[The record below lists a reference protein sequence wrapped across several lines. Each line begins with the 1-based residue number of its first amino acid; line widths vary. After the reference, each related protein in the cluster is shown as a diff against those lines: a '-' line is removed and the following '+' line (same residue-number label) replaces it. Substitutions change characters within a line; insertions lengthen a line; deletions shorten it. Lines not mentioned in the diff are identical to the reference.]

1 MNSGRKIMLVGGI
14 LMFGLLLVWLF
25 TPGSGIVENNKTVA
39 KKFYSSNWK
48 SSYQPSDKNPR
59 GTYLFH
65 KLLETHIGKKD
76 MYTTKTFYQL
86 DSVLS
91 RDNKNR
97 TYLFVGNKFGLKSDE
112 IDSIMA
118 KVQRGSDIF
127 FSFEQVTDN
136 ILERF
141 FDTVYFRSDYDEGE
155 AVFTPRAR
163 YDMINVYQQDTL
175 ARYWNAF
182 GQIHPKGETRALSTF
197 MEMENFIEIKMGKGK
212 IFLHTNPNMFYNYQL
227 KRNSGF
233 RHARYVIDQ
242 LSSKKDVVLLEL
254 GRLPDDF
261 GEDDQDE
268 EEEEN
273 SDKKGS
279 GKDET
284 SLLGWLLERPMLRNA
299 VLLLILAL
307 ILYVIFRTQ
316 RKRPE
321 VPYLGKKKNMTLAFN
336 ETITSIYYSKQNHFG
351 MLQVQR
357 KNFYATILKH
367 YFIDL
372 NRREGDRE
380 LKTLAEKSNKPFEEI
395 KALVTAFETKEVSRV
410 NDQTIIEMAKRQ
422 QQFYKD
428 MGIITDKID
437 KRLKK
442 REMVF
447 RRGLLLPV
455 GLIFFGIIGILCGF
469 YFLVDAKGIGIALWP
484 IGALLITL
492 GVLRLI
498 HPYLKVTEK
507 HLITHSEFGRKR
519 TYLREDVIHAKSTK
533 SGVIIE
539 LQNNKSIVINYWDMS
554 RFDREQFDRF
564 ISKVHTLD
572 L

>member
-1 MNSGRKIMLVGGI
+1 MLIGGI
-14 LMFGLLLVWLF
+14 LMFGLLIVWLL
-25 TPGSGIVENNKTVA
+25 TPGGNDGSNKKGA
-39 KKFYSSNWK
+39 QKFYSSNWK
-48 SSYQPSDKNPR
+48 ANYQPFDKNPR

-65 KLLETHIGKKD
+65 TLLGKHIGKKD
-76 MYTTKTFYQL
+76 MYMTKTFRQL
-86 DSVLS
+86 DSLLS
-91 RDNKNR
+91 VHNKNR
-97 TYLFVGNKFGLKSDE
+97 TYLFVGNKFGLKNEE
-112 IDSIMA
+112 IDSIMV
-118 KVQRGSDIF
+118 KVQQGSDVF
-127 FSFEQVTDN
+127 FSFEEITDN

-155 AVFTPRAR
+155 LVFTPGAN
-163 YDMINVYQQDTL
+163 YKMLNIFQQDTL

-182 GQIHPKGETRALSTF
+182 GQIHPKGKAHALSTF

-212 IFLHTNPNMFYNYQL
+212 VFLHTNPNMFYNYQL
-227 KRNSGF
+227 KRSSGF
-233 RHARYVIDQ
+233 RYTRYVIDQ
-242 LSSKKDVVLLEL
+242 LSSKKDVVILEL

-261 GEDDQDE
+261 DNEDDE
-268 EEEEN
+268 ESQE
-273 SDKKGS
+273 KKGS
-279 GKDET
+279 GKGET

-299 VLLLILAL
+299 VLLLILTL
-307 ILYVIFRTQ
+307 LLYAIFRTQ

-336 ETITSIYYSKQNHFG
+336 ETITSIYYSKQNHYG

-367 YFIDL
+367 YFVDL
-372 NRREGDRE
+372 NRRDGDRE
-380 LKTLAEKSNKPFEEI
+380 IKVLAEKSNKPFEEI
-395 KALVTAFETKEVSRV
+395 KALVMAFETKEVSKV

-428 MGIITDKID
+428 MGIIGDKID

-447 RRGLLLPV
+447 RRGMLLPAA
-455 GLIFFGIIGILCGF
+455 LIFFGIIGVLCGF
-469 YFLVDAKGIGIALWP
+469 YFLVSAKGVGIALWP

-492 GVLRLI
+492 GVLRMI

-507 HLITHSEFGRKR
+507 HLITHTEFGKKKI
-519 TYLREDVIHAKSTK
+519 YLREDVIHAKSTK
-533 SGVIIE
+533 SGVVIE
-539 LQNNKSIVINYWDMS
+539 LHNNKSIVINYWDMS